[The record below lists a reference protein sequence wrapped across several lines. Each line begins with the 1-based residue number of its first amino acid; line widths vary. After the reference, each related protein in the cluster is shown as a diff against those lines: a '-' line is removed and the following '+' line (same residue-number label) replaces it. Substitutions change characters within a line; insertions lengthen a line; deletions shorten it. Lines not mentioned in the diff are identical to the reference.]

1 MKAISVYQPAAT
13 FIAMKWK
20 TIETRTHARFELLEG
35 QRIAIHAAKKDVR
48 VPASL
53 YDYLPAALRDSL
65 QLSNILLSMDTNR
78 GKIVCT
84 AQVTKARWAVM
95 VDFDLRKAW
104 NEQAMCEVGG
114 KFLLFLE
121 EIEPINPVPFRGRQG
136 IFNVPDELVKKL
148 IALRPRAAQGREADS
163 HSASNSWPR
172 GSSAHSSLTT

>member
-1 MKAISVYQPAAT
+1 MKAISLHQPYAT

-20 TIETRTHARFELLEG
+20 TIETRKHARFKCLEG
-35 QRIAIHAAKKDVR
+35 ERIAIHAAKKDVC
-48 VPASL
+48 VPAAL

-65 QLSNILLSMDTNR
+65 QLSNILLSMDINR

-84 AQVTKARWAVM
+84 AQVVRARLAPN

-121 EIEPINPVPFRGRQG
+121 EIEPINPVPFRGQQG
-136 IFNVPDELVKKL
+136 IFDVPDEIVAGDRK
-148 IALRPRAAQGREADS
+148 
-163 HSASNSWPR
+163 
-172 GSSAHSSLTT
+172 